1 MAPSSKAIFIVVAA
15 VALAS
20 CAQSS
25 GVMQLAP
32 NTYSIVTADEIG
44 GTIAA
49 KKAGLQEANAF
60 CASKGQQL
68 VTMQTSSDVR
78 RDFVGDPVAHHDL
91 TFKCATP
98 GSTTQA
104 VVGGHRN
111 ALVVN

>member
-1 MAPSSKAIFIVVAA
+1 MASSSRIVSIAIMVAA
-15 VALAS
+15 VAS

-32 NTYSIVTADEIG
+32 NTYSIVTADELG

-49 KKAGLQEANAF
+49 KRAGLQEATAF
-60 CASKGQQL
+60 CTSKGQQMI
-68 VTMQTSSDVR
+68 TMQTSSDVR

-91 TFKCATP
+91 TFRCAPP

-104 VVGGHRN
+104 VVGGHRD
-111 ALVVN
+111 ALIVN